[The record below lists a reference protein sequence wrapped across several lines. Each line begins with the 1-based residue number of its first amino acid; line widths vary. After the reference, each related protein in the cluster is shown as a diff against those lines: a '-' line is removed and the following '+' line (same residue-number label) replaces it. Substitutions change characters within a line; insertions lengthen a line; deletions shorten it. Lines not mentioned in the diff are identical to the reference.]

1 MRHDNTTNAKFWAGG
16 AREFND
22 QDKKNKIGTGFFAF
36 LYRLFPFLKADEIDQ
51 RLFIKKTKSKMK

>member
-22 QDKKNKIGTGFFAF
+22 RTRKNKIGTGFFAF
-36 LYRLFPFLKADEIDQ
+36 LYRLFPFLNAGEIDQ
-51 RLFIKKTKSKMK
+51 RLFIKKKIAR